1 MREYILIAL
10 VIFVLV
16 ITAYS
21 IYKFALERSASNVTE
36 EIPQISNA
44 LMVWM
49 ALVVAAVVLLSFVI
63 LYGKKLSF
71 ENNIGQIGDFF
82 GGLINPVLSFLALL
96 VLLRTTLIQTVEARK
111 TTRFMSSQQCIM
123 EVEKFENTFFQLLDR
138 AEKYCE
144 DHFRVKQ
151 SGKEVAITKV
161 SVLAKSL
168 QSNRNRLDN
177 LGWRDQLRETKSHIR
192 PLVAGDISNGFYLR
206 VARVVYLV
214 HKASILPD
222 LKSDYMK
229 IARDTLMPDERI
241 LFSSMCFVR
250 GGRTRKIVREWDFS
264 FLKHHG
270 YVSNIMAD
278 YYRGS

>member
-1 MREYILIAL
+1 MREYILIA
-10 VIFVLV
+10 VIVFVVLV
-16 ITAYS
+16 TAYS
-21 IYKFALERSASNVTE
+21 IYQFVSERSVSGVIE
-36 EIPQISNA
+36 EIPPISNA

-63 LYGKKLSF
+63 LYGRKLNF

-111 TTRFMSSQQCIM
+111 TTTFMSSQQSIM

-138 AEKYCE
+138 VEKYCE
-144 DHFRVKQ
+144 DHFRVNQTSKAD
-151 SGKEVAITKV
+151 SMTKIAA
-161 SVLAKSL
+161 LAKLL
-168 QSNRNRLDN
+168 QSQRKRLDD
-177 LGWRDQLRETKSHIR
+177 LAWRDQLNETKAHIR
-192 PLVAGDISNGFYLR
+192 TLITGDIRNGFYLR
-206 VARVVYLV
+206 TARVVHLV
-214 HKASILPD
+214 HNANISHD
-222 LKSDYMK
+222 LKSSYMN
-229 IARDTLMPDERI
+229 IARDTLMPNERI

-250 GGRTRKIVREWDFS
+250 GGKTRKVVREWDFS
-264 FLKHHG
+264 FLKRHG